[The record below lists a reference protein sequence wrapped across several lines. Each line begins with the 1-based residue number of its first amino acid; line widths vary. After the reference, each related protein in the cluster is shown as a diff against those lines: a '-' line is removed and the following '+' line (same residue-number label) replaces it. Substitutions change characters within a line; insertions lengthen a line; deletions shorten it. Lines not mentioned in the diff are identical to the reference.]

1 MAYKKTIYLTRHG
14 ETEYNKQGI
23 IQGSGVDSDLND
35 TGRRQAK
42 LFYEH
47 YGHVGFDKIYVSALR
62 RTYQSVRHFIE
73 EKSIPHEKLPALNEI
88 MWGKYEGKPTNPNW
102 RAEYIEM
109 IAQWEQGNLYHRVP
123 GGENPIELQQR
134 QKPAL
139 DYILNQTHEQQ
150 ILICMHG
157 RAMRSFLCL
166 MMNKPLAQMDTFGH
180 RNLGLYVLEHDGQ
193 GFSLLTEND
202 GAHLQSLAI

>member
-23 IQGSGVDSDLND
+23 IQGSGVDSDLNE
-35 TGRRQAK
+35 TGLRQAE

-47 YGHVGFDKIYVSALR
+47 YGHISFDKIYTSALK

-73 EKSIPHEKLPALNEI
+73 KKNIPHEKMAGLNEI

-102 RAEYIEM
+102 RAEYFEM
-109 IAQWEQGNLYHRVP
+109 IAQWENGNLEHRVP

-139 DYILNQTHEQQ
+139 EHILNQTPEQQ

-166 MMNKPLAQMDTFGH
+166 MMDKHLSQMDSFGH
-180 RNLGLYVLEHDGQ
+180 RNLGLYIIEYNAGQ
-193 GFSLLTEND
+193 FSIIKENSD
-202 GAHLQSLAI
+202 EHLQSLAI